1 MVKDDGQCG
10 NRGVGHLVDLVRPSN
25 LAHNE
30 CVFFASRNVKNVACE
45 EANSFSKVI
54 SVFSLDVFIG
64 M

>member
-1 MVKDDGQCG
+1 MTG
-10 NRGVGHLVDLVRPSN
+10 NVFVCILC

-30 CVFFASRNVKNVACE
+30 CVLFASRDVKNVACD